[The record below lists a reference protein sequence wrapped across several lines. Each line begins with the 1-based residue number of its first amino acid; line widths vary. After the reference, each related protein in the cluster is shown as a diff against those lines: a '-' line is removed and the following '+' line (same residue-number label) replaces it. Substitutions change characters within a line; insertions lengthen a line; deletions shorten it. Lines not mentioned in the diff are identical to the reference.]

1 MSLSGFLKKVIR
13 KGTKMFIAHYKT
25 IAKRKAQVFGIMI
38 IATGTLGLAGLE
50 CLFMDDMFAIVTG
63 IGMISI
69 ASVGVPW
76 SILGCLFSIQDMRD

>member
-1 MSLSGFLKKVIR
+1 MKPA
-13 KGTKMFIAHYKT
+13 FIAHHRT
-25 IAKRKAQVFGIMI
+25 VAKKMAYVWGMMI
-38 IATGTLGLAGLE
+38 IATSTVGLAGLE

-76 SILGCLFSIQDMRD
+76 SILGCLFSIQDMRG

>member
-1 MSLSGFLKKVIR
+1 MKPA
-13 KGTKMFIAHYKT
+13 FIAHHRT
-25 IAKRKAQVFGIMI
+25 VAKKMAYVWGMMI

-63 IGMISI
+63 IGLISI
-69 ASVGVPW
+69 ASVGLPW

>member
-1 MSLSGFLKKVIR
+1 MKPA
-13 KGTKMFIAHYKT
+13 FIAHHRT
-25 IAKRKAQVFGIMI
+25 VAKKMAYVWGMMI

-50 CLFMDDMFAIVTG
+50 CLFMDDMFAIVSG

-76 SILGCLFSIQDMRD
+76 SILGCLFSIQDSRG

>member
-1 MSLSGFLKKVIR
+1 MKPA
-13 KGTKMFIAHYKT
+13 FIAHHRT
-25 IAKRKAQVFGIMI
+25 VAKKMAYVWGMMI
-38 IATGTLGLAGLE
+38 IATGTIGLAGLD

-76 SILGCLFSIQDMRD
+76 FILGCLFSIQDSRG

>member
-1 MSLSGFLKKVIR
+1 MKPA
-13 KGTKMFIAHYKT
+13 FIAHHRT
-25 IAKRKAQVFGIMI
+25 VAKKMAYVWGMMI
-38 IATGTLGLAGLE
+38 IATSTVGLAGLE

-69 ASVGVPW
+69 ASVGLPW

>member
-1 MSLSGFLKKVIR
+1 MKPAF
-13 KGTKMFIAHYKT
+13 TAHYRT
-25 IAKRKAQVFGIMI
+25 VAKKMAYVWGMMI

-76 SILGCLFSIQDMRD
+76 SILGCLFSIQDMRN

>member
-1 MSLSGFLKKVIR
+1 MKPA
-13 KGTKMFIAHYKT
+13 FIAHHRT
-25 IAKRKAQVFGIMI
+25 VAKKMAYVWGMMI
-38 IATGTLGLAGLE
+38 IATGTIGLAGLE

-69 ASVGVPW
+69 ASVGLPW

>member
-1 MSLSGFLKKVIR
+1 MKPA
-13 KGTKMFIAHYKT
+13 FIAHHRT
-25 IAKRKAQVFGIMI
+25 VAKKMAYVWGMMI
-38 IATGTLGLAGLE
+38 IATGTIGLAGLK

-76 SILGCLFSIQDMRD
+76 SILGCLFSIQDMRN

>member
-1 MSLSGFLKKVIR
+1 MRHAFV
-13 KGTKMFIAHYKT
+13 AHRRT
-25 IAKRKAQVFGIMI
+25 VAKRMAYVWGMMI
-38 IATGTLGLAGLE
+38 IATATIGLAGYH

-76 SILGCLFSIQDMRD
+76 SILGCLFSIQDSRG

>member
-1 MSLSGFLKKVIR
+1 MKPA
-13 KGTKMFIAHYKT
+13 FIAHHRT
-25 IAKRKAQVFGIMI
+25 VAKKMAYVWGMMI
-38 IATGTLGLAGLE
+38 ITTSTVGLAGLE

-76 SILGCLFSIQDMRD
+76 SILGCLFSIQDSRG

>member
-1 MSLSGFLKKVIR
+1 MKPA
-13 KGTKMFIAHYKT
+13 FIAHHRT
-25 IAKRKAQVFGIMI
+25 VAKKMAYVWGMMT
-38 IATGTLGLAGLE
+38 IATGTVGLAGLE

-76 SILGCLFSIQDMRD
+76 SILGCLFSIQDMRN

>member
-1 MSLSGFLKKVIR
+1 MKPA
-13 KGTKMFIAHYKT
+13 FIAHHRT
-25 IAKRKAQVFGIMI
+25 VAKKVPYVWGMMI
-38 IATGTLGLAGLE
+38 IATGTIGLAGLE

-76 SILGCLFSIQDMRD
+76 SILGCLFSIQDMRN